1 MKGDT
6 LNRCMQ
12 CGHTYS
18 EGMPRCPFCNPEPEP
33 PMRMAIREI
42 CDEVREVLLEKNR
55 MYGDSLANPV
65 NVFHKGSTLDGINAR
80 IDDKLA
86 RIRSAQTD
94 DAEDAELDLI
104 GYLIMKRA
112 IKRMEFADEDK

>member
-1 MKGDT
+1 M
-6 LNRCMQ
+6 
-12 CGHTYS
+12 
-18 EGMPRCPFCNPEPEP
+18 
-33 PMRMAIREI
+33 
-42 CDEVREVLLEKNR
+42 EVSGLLLEKNR
-55 MYGDSLANPV
+55 LYGDSLADPV
-65 NVFHKGSTLDGINAR
+65 NIFHKGSTLDGINAR

-112 IKRMEFADEDK
+112 VKRIQADRKGRAEHGVFE